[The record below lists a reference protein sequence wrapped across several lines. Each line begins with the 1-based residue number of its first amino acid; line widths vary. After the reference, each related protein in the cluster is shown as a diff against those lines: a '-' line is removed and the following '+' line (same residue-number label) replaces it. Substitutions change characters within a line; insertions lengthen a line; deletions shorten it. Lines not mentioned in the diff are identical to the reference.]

1 MSELP
6 STEAR
11 LNRSARR
18 HFRRGARLNR
28 AIAVLTWTLG
38 SAVLLFEAWVIAVGH
53 ANPYNLLNT
62 ALAVFGCALGGVLA
76 LSGDGD
82 VILFT
87 GLDEGQ
93 RAAITRAAACA
104 FSLAFW
110 GLFTL
115 WLSWQFQPAWR
126 ATADLQIGV
135 LLLLILLTYLVGY
148 LWQRRRA

>member
-11 LNRSARR
+11 LDRPVRRRS
-18 HFRRGARLNR
+18 RRGARLNR
-28 AIAVLTWTLG
+28 AVAAVTWTLG
-38 SAVLLFEAWVIAVGH
+38 AAALLFEVWVIAVGH

-62 ALAVFGCALGGVLA
+62 AFAVFGCALGGVLA

-93 RAAITRAAACA
+93 RAAIAKAAACA
-104 FSLAFW
+104 FSIAFW
-110 GLFTL
+110 GLFIL